1 MSQVGAGGRKK
12 WHVTTIWKTLHEFM
26 SQEVLGSSTFST
38 TSQSVALAKLLH
50 FSTQFIHQLDMN
62 N

>member
-1 MSQVGAGGRKK
+1 M
-12 WHVTTIWKTLHEFM
+12 IWKTLHEFM
-26 SQEVLGSSTFST
+26 SQEVLGSSTFTT